1 MRFKRCISLL
11 MCFFISLCIISC
23 GKNEDDTNT
32 GSDKSLNDQTS
43 GELGD
48 KDNATEADCT
58 DNAAEADCTDNAA
71 AADDMAD
78 AAEAN
83 DKDSTFDADDHD
95 NSDVKDTDSASAEDA
110 SPWTLV
116 SESTVTTRVSYAA
129 FLNDKVGLTVGYAG
143 ATSFT
148 EDGGTTW
155 SVSDNVSACRY
166 GLDYY
171 DESYIVS
178 GGNTGVNLL
187 STDKGNTWTP
197 LADFPLKMHDVY
209 NKFVSVVDK
218 DNIYLASMISF
229 AVSNDGGASWNELK
243 LPEGCKKIA
252 AMSFLTSEMGF
263 ILGPDGTL
271 YKTTDA
277 CNTWTSSKIDLEGE
291 DIPES
296 KMPWAAIR
304 FQDENN
310 GMIVYIGK
318 TRKLYGILTE
328 DGGSTWKP
336 VTMPDILVM
345 APFISRDGKY
355 LTLSSSL
362 KTILL
367 YKLEVK

>member
-1 MRFKRCISLL
+1 
-11 MCFFISLCIISC
+11 
-23 GKNEDDTNT
+23 
-32 GSDKSLNDQTS
+32 
-43 GELGD
+43 
-48 KDNATEADCT
+48 
-58 DNAAEADCTDNAA
+58 
-71 AADDMAD
+71 MAD